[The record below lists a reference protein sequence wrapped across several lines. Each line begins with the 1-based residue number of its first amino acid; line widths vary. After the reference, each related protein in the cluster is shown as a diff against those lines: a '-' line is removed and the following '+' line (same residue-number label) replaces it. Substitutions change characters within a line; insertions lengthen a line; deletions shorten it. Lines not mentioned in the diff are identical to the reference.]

1 MYFNIHAFLN
11 KDYRT
16 IFSGT
21 AVYIPRIG
29 EELVVGSCVYTV
41 KNVRHLIRE
50 GKNLTPE
57 VQLYLEQKIV

>member
-1 MYFNIHAFLN
+1 MYFNIHAFLD

-29 EELVVGSCVYTV
+29 EEVVVGSCIYTV
-41 KNVRHLIRE
+41 TNVRHLICE

-57 VQLYLEQKIV
+57 VQLYLKQKI

>member
-1 MYFNIHAFLN
+1 MYFIVHAFLD

-29 EELVVGSCVYTV
+29 EEVVVGSYVYTV
-41 KNVRHLIRE
+41 TNIRHLICE

-57 VQLYLEQKIV
+57 IQLYLKQKI